1 MSDEPTT
8 PVTPEQGADQ
18 PTPASAPAQPAA
30 ARPKPEFGEYAPE
43 GWEWTPPGEANAA
56 AGAAE
61 PVDTATSA
69 AGPLP
74 GIPHN
79 LGSGGSAGAG
89 AARPA
94 AAPQQPAAQAPQQP
108 AAPQAPGAPYR
119 GAAPQQPA
127 GAPQPVYQTQSP
139 KQKGGADKVFTI
151 ILLVLGAMGALF
163 TAQTMLVLRS
173 SFAMIAEALEVS
185 SSAVPA
191 SIGTLGTVSALIVLA
206 IYALTLIFS
215 IRRLRAKK
223 VTFWVP
229 LVAGVVVTIGFFIAT
244 TIAVS
249 SMPELMTALSD
260 PDAVQKMMDYMS
272 TTQP

>member
-1 MSDEPTT
+1 MTDDSTT

-18 PTPASAPAQPAA
+18 AKPAQPAA

-43 GWEWTPPGEANAA
+43 GWQWTPPGEENAEA
-56 AGAAE
+56 APAGS
-61 PVDTATSA
+61 VDTATSA

-79 LGSGGSAGAG
+79 LGSGSNAGAG
-89 AARPA
+89 AGAPIPA
-94 AAPQQPAAQAPQQP
+94 AAPQQPAAQAPQAQ
-108 AAPQAPGAPYR
+108 QAPGAPYR
-119 GAAPQQPA
+119 ASAPQQPGQPA
-127 GAPQPVYQTQSP
+127 GAPQPIYQTQTP
-139 KQKGGADKVFTI
+139 KKGGADKVFTI

-163 TAQTMLVLRS
+163 TAQSMLVLRS

-191 SIGTLGTVSALIVLA
+191 SIGTLGTVSALVVLA

-229 LVAGVVVTIGFFIAT
+229 LVAGVVVSIGFFIAT

-260 PDAVQKMMDYMS
+260 PDAVQKMLDYMAT

>member
-1 MSDEPTT
+1 MTDDSTT

-18 PTPASAPAQPAA
+18 AKPTQPAA

-43 GWEWTPPGEANAA
+43 GWQWTPPGEENAEA
-56 AGAAE
+56 APAGS
-61 PVDTATSA
+61 VDTATSA

-79 LGSGGSAGAG
+79 LGSGSNAGAG
-89 AARPA
+89 AGAPIPA
-94 AAPQQPAAQAPQQP
+94 AAPQQPAAQAPQAQ
-108 AAPQAPGAPYR
+108 QAPGAPYR
-119 GAAPQQPA
+119 ASAPQQPGQPA
-127 GAPQPVYQTQSP
+127 GAPQQPIYQTQTP
-139 KQKGGADKVFTI
+139 KKGGADKVFTI

-163 TAQTMLVLRS
+163 TAQSMLVLRS

-191 SIGTLGTVSALIVLA
+191 SIGTLGTVSALVVLA

-229 LVAGVVVTIGFFIAT
+229 LVAGVVVSIGFFIAT

-260 PDAVQKMMDYMS
+260 PDAVQKMLDYMAT